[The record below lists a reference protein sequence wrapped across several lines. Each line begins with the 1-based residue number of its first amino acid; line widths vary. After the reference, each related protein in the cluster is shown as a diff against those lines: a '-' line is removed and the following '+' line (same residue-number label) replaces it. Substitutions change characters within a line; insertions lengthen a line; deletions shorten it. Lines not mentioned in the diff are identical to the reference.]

1 MILYEVQPGPYFR
14 RCRITPTHPHTSF
27 ARPPCTRI
35 TSVPSLPLH
44 CSVTYKASPFQGH
57 GTICNL
63 SMNDWRLSGD
73 LPAQTAGTLSLRV
86 RFPNEQ
92 CIEFPQAV
100 IRWARGQEFAGPAT
114 VPFSRRPRRGAR
126 TNENW
131 PSCTMWGKVCRR
143 IFVQAYVWYN
153 SLAVTQGD
161 KPAPQLRDL
170 LAKQMTLDPSPRH
183 RSEHGS
189 GSRKRNKHRPVH
201 TREHGSRTK

>member
-100 IRWARGQEFAGPAT
+100 IRGARGQEFAGPAT
-114 VPFSRRPRRGAR
+114 VPFSRRQGEALAQTKIGHLVRCGAR
-126 TNENW
+126 
-131 PSCTMWGKVCRR
+131 CAAG
-143 IFVQAYVWYN
+143 
-153 SLAVTQGD
+153 SLF
-161 KPAPQLRDL
+161 
-170 LAKQMTLDPSPRH
+170 RH
-183 RSEHGS
+183 MCGITAWR
-189 GSRKRNKHRPVH
+189 
-201 TREHGSRTK
+201 